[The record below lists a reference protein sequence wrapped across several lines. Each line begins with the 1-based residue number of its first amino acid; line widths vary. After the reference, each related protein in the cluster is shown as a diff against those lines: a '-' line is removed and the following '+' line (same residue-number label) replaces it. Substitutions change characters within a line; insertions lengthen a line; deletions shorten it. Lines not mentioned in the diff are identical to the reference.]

1 MTTRRAGCLKGWGPV
16 GVCVGGAAYRL
27 TTRTRISPKTLSHPP
42 PQLLKKPLVFYEKE
56 FEPKRV
62 DGKFTNPV
70 RYQEIP
76 DERNRYKIKAK
87 EEANE
92 D

>member
-1 MTTRRAGCLKGWGPV
+1 M
-16 GVCVGGAAYRL
+16 
-27 TTRTRISPKTLSHPP
+27 
-42 PQLLKKPLVFYEKE
+42 FYEKE

-87 EEANE
+87 EEGA
-92 D
+92 